1 MQTRTDADL
10 ARSEEALRNQD
21 PERAEAIARV
31 RRFKAGWYE
40 LASTLTSLRKSE
52 QWKRWGHSTFEDYYR
67 RELHLRRETVE
78 KLTGSFAFLQKRAPQ
93 VLDRDGREGPLPSYQ
108 AVDFLRRAEEESGA
122 GDDTL
127 NELRGKVLDEAMPLS
142 QLARRYNEVL
152 FPLNPE
158 AQGEKRRHSLRSTAA
173 RLIELLAQARED
185 GAVAAE
191 LAAEIE
197 EPLQR
202 LVSKLELN

>member
-1 MQTRTDADL
+1 MQTRTDAEL
-10 ARSEEALRNQD
+10 AKAEEALRHQD

-40 LASTLTSLRKSE
+40 LASMLTELRKNE
-52 QWKRWGHSTFEDYYR
+52 KWKRWGHSSFEDYYR
-67 RELHLRRETVE
+67 RELHLRRETVD
-78 KLTGSFAFLQKRAPQ
+78 KLTGSFTFLQKRAPE
-93 VLDRDGREGPLPSYQ
+93 VLDRDGSSAPLPSYQ
-108 AVDFLRRAEEESGA
+108 SVDFLRRAEEESKA

-127 NELRGKVLDEAMPLS
+127 SELRGKVFDEAMPLS

-152 FPLNPE
+152 FPLDPE
-158 AQGEKRRHSLRSTAA
+158 AQGEKRRTSLRSTAA